1 MEYLPR
7 VRQSVVVLL
16 LLLVVTV
23 VLLAQLL
30 PNPADPLRGL
40 PQRETLREVAQVKL
54 LPIEDLSH
62 VPGVARVESDPGEVR
77 WKSLE
82 HNEPTSRDKFL

>member
-1 MEYLPR
+1 MGYLPR
-7 VRQSVVVLL
+7 VRQSVVV

-30 PNPADPLRGL
+30 PNPTDPLRGL

-62 VPGVARVESDPGEVR
+62 VPGVARVESDPREVR
-77 WKSLE
+77 WKRLE
-82 HNEPTSRDKFL
+82 HNEPTSRDKFV